1 MIRAGGSD
9 PGDARPEVYD
19 DSKKIVGRKRHI
31 VVDTDGCLLMV
42 NLTATDI
49 FDSAGAHIDSNH
61 TSRHSPS
68 LGGRTHFRLMTR
80 WRHRVH
86 DYEQLIDCLPRK

>member
-1 MIRAGGSD
+1 MG
-9 PGDARPEVYD
+9 YD
-19 DSKKIVGRKRHI
+19 STWGYRSPATRGRKSTTTCKKIVGRKRHI

-68 LGGRTHFRLMTR
+68 LGGRTHFRLDDPLAPPGTR
-80 WRHRVH
+80 
-86 DYEQLIDCLPRK
+86 L

>member
-1 MIRAGGSD
+1 MLGATRRDMFELGRSA

-49 FDSAGAHIDSNH
+49 FDSAGAHIDSK
-61 TSRHSPS
+61 P
-68 LGGRTHFRLMTR
+68 HFK
-80 WRHRVH
+80 V
-86 DYEQLIDCLPRK
+86 LPVAGWSNAFSAG